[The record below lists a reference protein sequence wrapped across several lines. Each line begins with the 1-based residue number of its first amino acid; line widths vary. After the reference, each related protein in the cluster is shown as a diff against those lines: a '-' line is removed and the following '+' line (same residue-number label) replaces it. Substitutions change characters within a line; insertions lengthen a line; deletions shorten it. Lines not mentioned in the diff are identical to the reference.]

1 MNSQVDISTQQSQ
14 YFDFSFYEMS
24 KNDIPAMVDYVLNVT
39 KKQNI
44 TFLGHSQ
51 GATVFFS
58 ALAYNFGNISSKI
71 NLYVALAPVVQ
82 MNNIQDSFF
91 LSLS

>member
-39 KKQNI
+39 QKQNI
-44 TFLGHSQ
+44 TFLGHS
-51 GATVFFS
+51 
-58 ALAYNFGNISSKI
+58 
-71 NLYVALAPVVQ
+71 
-82 MNNIQDSFF
+82 
-91 LSLS
+91 